1 MLDTLRLLG
10 IHVVARTGDKFGLPV
25 LFAGVLVDGPGL
37 SPDDACFLNM

>member
-10 IHVVARTGDKFGLPV
+10 IVARTGDKFGLPV

-37 SPDDACFLNM
+37 SPDAACCLNM